1 VRVLVLLAVA
11 GSLAAGAFAAGSNGY
26 QLWSIAR
33 GGTPILVRALP
44 ADLPNEQSVR
54 AAGFLER
61 TGAGRLA
68 VAT

>member
-44 ADLPNEQSVR
+44 ADLPN
-54 AAGFLER
+54 
-61 TGAGRLA
+61 
-68 VAT
+68 